1 MLKDNVISLSI
12 STIVKF
18 ILKVLFLMFFLL
30 VILSYKIA
38 FRRLKKGFFSNHYAS
53 LKSSN

>member
-1 MLKDNVISLSI
+1 MLKDNGISLSI